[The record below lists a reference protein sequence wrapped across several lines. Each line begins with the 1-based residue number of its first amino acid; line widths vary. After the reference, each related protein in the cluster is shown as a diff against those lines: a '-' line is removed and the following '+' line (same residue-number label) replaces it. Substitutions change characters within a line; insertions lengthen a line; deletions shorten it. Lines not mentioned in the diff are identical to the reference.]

1 MKTTRLARMIPL
13 TLISTLLCFGQ
24 SGPASA
30 SSGASPANDTAAR
43 IERAA
48 AVLRNLT
55 SSGDGVQSEI
65 LAATDCIAVVPG
77 FKKGAALVGIGFGKG
92 FISCRTSGGWSA
104 PGSITVE
111 TTSLGVQV
119 GGEEIDLVVLSYDKG
134 LRAKLLSERFTFGT
148 DASAAWGNG
157 KTAHQDPSIKIVV
170 YGHTKGAFAGFG
182 LDGSTLK
189 PDDSGNRS
197 LYGRT
202 VTNHD
207 IIEKNQ
213 SVPSAARPLMA
224 ALPPK

>member
-13 TLISTLLCFGQ
+13 AFISTFLCSGQ
-24 SGPASA
+24 SGSTSA
-30 SSGASPANDTAAR
+30 SSGASPANDTKAR

-55 SSGDGVQSEI
+55 SSGDGIQSEI

-77 FKKGAALVGIGFGKG
+77 FKKGAAVVGIGFGKG

-119 GGEEIDLVVLSYDKG
+119 GGEEIDLVVLSLDKDR
-134 LRAKLLSERFTFGT
+134 RAKLLSDRFTLGA

-157 KTAHQDPSIKIVV
+157 KTAHEDPSVKIVV
-170 YGHTKGAFAGFG
+170 YGQTK
-182 LDGSTLK
+182 
-189 PDDSGNRS
+189 
-197 LYGRT
+197 
-202 VTNHD
+202 
-207 IIEKNQ
+207 
-213 SVPSAARPLMA
+213 
-224 ALPPK
+224 